1 MNDQLIENLK
11 ILIKYYSIS
20 KDHFRRTAYEKAL
33 KVIQNLD
40 FRIIDIDQVKKT
52 KGIGKSTLEKINEYL
67 NTGLIKKVEEV
78 KLIIEPEKTKKE
90 KEIVIE
96 SFLKIWGVGE
106 VKANSLWEKGY
117 RSIEDIIK
125 ESKVLNRLQVIGLKH
140 YNDLQLKIPRMN
152 ITVIQV
158 IIRFILNKTFG
169 KGTYTLIVAGSYRRC
184 KAYSND
190 IDILI
195 TSNIFSL
202 KYIVDVLQKW
212 NVISDVLSFQKEKF
226 MGVGHCPKENG
237 PYFRLDIEFL
247 PEEEF
252 AFGLLYFTGSKDF
265 NKEMRWHAKK
275 LGYTLNQ
282 HGLKTSEGK
291 FIKANTEGEIFEL
304 LGLEYVN
311 PKKRL

>member
-11 ILIKYYSIS
+11 ILIKYYSIT

-33 KVIQNLD
+33 KVIKNLE
-40 FRIIDIDQVKKT
+40 FQITDINQVKKT

-67 NTGLIKKVEEV
+67 NTGMIKKVEEI
-78 KLIIEPEKTKKE
+78 KLILEPEKTT

-96 SFLKIWGVGE
+96 MFLKIWGVGE

-125 ESKVLNRLQVIGLKH
+125 EPKVLNRLQLIGLK
-140 YNDLQLKIPRMN
+140 YYDDLQLKIPRIN
-152 ITVIQV
+152 VTVIQV
-158 IIRFILNKTFG
+158 IIRFILDKTFG
-169 KGTYTLIVAGSYRRC
+169 KNTYTLIVAGSYRRC
-184 KAYSND
+184 KSYSND

-195 TSNIFSL
+195 TSKLFTL
-202 KYIVDVLQKW
+202 KDIVEVLQKW

-226 MGVGHCPKENG
+226 MGVAHCPKGNE

-291 FIKANTEGEIFEL
+291 FIRANTEEEIFEL
-304 LGLEYVN
+304 LDLEYVK

>member
-11 ILIKYYSIS
+11 ILIKYYSIT

-33 KVIQNLD
+33 KIIKNLD
-40 FRIIDIDQVKKT
+40 FQITDINQVKKT

-67 NTGLIKKVEEV
+67 NTGMIKKVEEI
-78 KLIIEPEKTKKE
+78 KLILEPEKTT

-96 SFLKIWGVGE
+96 MFLKIWGVGE

-125 ESKVLNRLQVIGLKH
+125 EPKVLNRLQLIGLK
-140 YNDLQLKIPRMN
+140 YYDDLQLKIPRMN
-152 ITVIQV
+152 VTVIQV

-169 KGTYTLIVAGSYRRC
+169 KDTYTLIVAGSYRRG

-190 IDILI
+190 IDILL
-195 TSNIFSL
+195 TSKFFTL
-202 KYIVDVLQKW
+202 KDTVDVLQKW

-226 MGVGHCPKENG
+226 MGVAHCPKGNE

-265 NKEMRWHAKK
+265 NKEIRWHAKK

-291 FIKANTEGEIFEL
+291 FIRANTEEEIFEL
-304 LGLEYVN
+304 LDLEYVK
-311 PKKRL
+311 PIKRL